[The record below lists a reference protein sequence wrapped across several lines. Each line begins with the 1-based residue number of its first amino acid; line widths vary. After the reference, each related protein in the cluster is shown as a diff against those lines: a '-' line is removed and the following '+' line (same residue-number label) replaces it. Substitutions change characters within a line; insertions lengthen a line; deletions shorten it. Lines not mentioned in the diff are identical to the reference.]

1 METFWKH
8 FHCKKVFAR
17 LPSSKYLLSGL
28 FPYFSFPVQ
37 CQHIG
42 RKWMYDQHRTQDIS
56 HIKVRIWLV
65 VQKYFL
71 QWKTSLGF
79 SGNPQW
85 KMAYPALL
93 SSVQPYI
100 SLIAHSYQLRH
111 KAFPIRGRYQ
121 SQRRHLHPGQERLIF
136 ILICKGR
143 LPTHTIIANEGIM
156 WWWKCALF
164 VAGEVANNW
173 LEEQL
178 NGQSKGGEWLCL
190 HIWTDQR

>member
-1 METFWKH
+1 MLTTQTMLWMWKCLQRKQQILRYIREH
-8 FHCKKVFAR
+8 LEALQLQKSICAFAQFKVFAQR
-17 LPSSKYLLSGL
+17 VVPL
-28 FPYFSFPVQ
+28 FL
-37 CQHIG
+37 
-42 RKWMYDQHRTQDIS
+42 IS
-56 HIKVRIWLV
+56 CAVSAHQEEVNVWSASHARYITHKV

-71 QWKTSLGF
+71 QCKTSLGF

-85 KMAYPALL
+85 KMAHPALF

-143 LPTHTIIANEGIM
+143 LPTHTIIVNEGIM
-156 WWWKCALF
+156 WWWKYMLF
-164 VAGEVANNW
+164 LW
-173 LEEQL
+173 LVKWQIIGL
-178 NGQSKGGEWLCL
+178 RSN
-190 HIWTDQR
+190 